1 MADEATPLSLQNPRA
16 RMALVAFA
24 VVALAAGFALSR
36 RGRGG
41 FGGPGE
47 RVAVRMDIPREPAGP
62 AVRALFA
69 PLTEGSEVEGWRI
82 QTIEGVRDGNA
93 HVVLTRGGD
102 AIEVLVALRQGTAV
116 TPPTAV
122 GPYALFNM
130 GLARLDRP
138 AAQVIRALA
147 ERLRANAS
155 APVPPGLGPFRPNGG

>member
-1 MADEATPLSLQNPRA
+1 MADEATPTSLQNPRV
-16 RMALVAFA
+16 RMALVAVA
-24 VVALAAGFALSR
+24 VAALAGGLALTR

-41 FGGPGE
+41 FGGRGE

-62 AVRALFA
+62 EVRALFA
-69 PLTEGSEVEGWRI
+69 PLTEGSVVEGWRI

-93 HVVLTRGGD
+93 HVVLTRGGE

-138 AAQVIRALA
+138 AAQVIRGLA
-147 ERLRANAS
+147 ERMRANAS